1 MCDKFEGFSQ
11 TIVHS
16 VWVGNNDPSITAW
29 ECTSK
34 NGGGG
39 VTLFLYWLGILA
51 FPHSQFF
58 QKIQA
63 GSTAETLC
71 FFLFE
76 TYQRRIF

>member
-16 VWVGNNDPSITAW
+16 VWVGNNDPSITGW

-34 NGGGG
+34 NGGGHS
-39 VTLFLYWLGILA
+39 VFILVRNPCIRTFA
-51 FPHSQFF
+51 VF

-63 GSTAETLC
+63 GSTAEALFF
-71 FFLFE
+71 FFL
-76 TYQRRIF
+76 I